1 VAGNLANEIAAAR
14 RRFDEACAPLRAELH
29 RFCTRMLGDPCDGED
44 VLQDALAAAFYRLD
58 ELRDGAAFR
67 AWLFRIAHNRCIDAL
82 RARRPTELL
91 DDELADDR
99 PLEAAL
105 ADRRRVERALASMVV
120 ELAPR
125 ERACILLK
133 DVLDYSLEDTAE
145 ITGVTVGAV
154 KAALHRG
161 RGKLERADAARAPR
175 RLPDAQRTLV
185 ERYLSAF
192 NGRDWDGVLA
202 LLADDAQLEIVTV
215 AEGPIRDACYFINY
229 GRLPERWQLALALVD
244 GREQIVHFR
253 WRDGAW
259 VPLAIVQLAITGGRV
274 ARIRDFVHVEGL
286 LAACEVI
293 SG

>member
-1 VAGNLANEIAAAR
+1 VAPTLADDITAAR
-14 RRFDEACAPLRAELH
+14 RRFDDACQPLRTELH

-58 ELRDGAAFR
+58 ELREGAAFR

-91 DDELADDR
+91 DDDLADDQ
-99 PLEAAL
+99 PIEAAL

-125 ERACILLK
+125 ERACVLLK
-133 DVLDYSLEDTAE
+133 DVLDYSLDETAE
-145 ITGVTVGAV
+145 ISGISVGAV

-161 RGKLERADAARAPR
+161 RGKLERADAAHAPR
-175 RLPDAQRTLV
+175 RLPAEQRALV
-185 ERYLSAF
+185 ERYLAAF
-192 NGRDWDGVLA
+192 NRRDWDGVLA
-202 LLADDAQLEIVTV
+202 LLADDAQLEIVTI

-229 GRLPERWQLALALVD
+229 GQLAERWQLALALVD

-259 VPLAIVQLAITGGRV
+259 RPLAIVQLAIEDGRIHQ
-274 ARIRDFVHVEGL
+274 IRDFLHVEEL
-286 LAACEVI
+286 LTACDV
-293 SG
+293 SR